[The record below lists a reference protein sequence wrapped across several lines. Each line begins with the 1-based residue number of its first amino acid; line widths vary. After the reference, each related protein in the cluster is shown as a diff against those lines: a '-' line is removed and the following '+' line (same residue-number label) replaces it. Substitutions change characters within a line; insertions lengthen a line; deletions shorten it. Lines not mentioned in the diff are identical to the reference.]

1 MALWEPAGAGR
12 AGDGMSETD
21 HFREAERFAASA
33 EEWMDADTGWKTGMS
48 TGERIARR
56 ANDLQAAQVH
66 ATLAQI
72 VTAREYAAAVNAFIA
87 SPASA
92 PEQEASA

>member
-1 MALWEPAGAGR
+1 MGLREPSGTGR

-33 EEWMDADTGWKTGMS
+33 EEWMDADTGWKATMS

-56 ANDLQAAQVH
+56 ANDIQAAQVH
-66 ATLAQI
+66 AILAQVVI
-72 VTAREYAAAVNAFIA
+72 AREYAAALRAFMA
-87 SPASA
+87 ERAPGQEPSA
-92 PEQEASA
+92 